1 MVYSHRAGGRVEV
14 ADVLLLLLILEG
26 RVHQLRGDFVLWG
39 IGILEGCGYG
49 GC

>member
-14 ADVLLLLLILEG
+14 ADVLLILEG
-26 RVHQLRGDFVLWG
+26 RVHQPRGDFVLWG
-39 IGILEGCGYG
+39 IGIWEGCGYG